1 MKIAVLTSGTNN
13 TPPMYEPLRD
23 LGHDLMVVTYDAMT
37 PHEHNDL
44 PAIIDAF
51 APGWVLYIGAI
62 VGHHGKPVP
71 DVGVLAQI
79 GAAHLLVHFCCDG
92 AEPYWWRQLDQYYDA
107 GRFALQVN
115 VDGVKIGPIGDRGL
129 TLLCPVDVTK
139 FDDRPWN
146 KRRHACGFAGGLHGG
161 RAEIFRMLVS
171 EGSVTLRDRDADP
184 GQEGYRS
191 FLEDC
196 RVGINAAYTGGNTGQ
211 MHVKFRAAGELPAAG
226 CLVLETEGSPLG
238 DWFDAGSDFLQYTD
252 ANTARNAIAW
262 STSHADEARAIAQ
275 RLRAKVAERH
285 SPAVFWSQVME
296 RIGIGRALLPAR
308 EVPNRHWF
316 HFPLPNHGAAPERLQ
331 PPQRDEP
338 VLVGSLNAVNM
349 VCYEQQIYAV
359 PQRLGPIDLTCN
371 RHHAAVRKFS
381 DMDSIRAAIIAGAIQ

>member
-1 MKIAVLTSGTNN
+1 
-13 TPPMYEPLRD
+13 
-23 LGHDLMVVTYDAMT
+23 MT

-211 MHVKFRAAGELPAAG
+211 MHVKFR
-226 CLVLETEGSPLG
+226 
-238 DWFDAGSDFLQYTD
+238 
-252 ANTARNAIAW
+252 
-262 STSHADEARAIAQ
+262 
-275 RLRAKVAERH
+275 
-285 SPAVFWSQVME
+285 SQVME